1 MPTLTTSGTQ
11 ATTVIGTEYTL
22 SNPTGNKFYTAY
34 VDLTNMASGDTV
46 EIRVSAIIKS
56 AGSYILYYLGTY
68 SGAQSNPLV
77 YIAPLPSDIGW
88 KLTIKQTAGSTR
100 NYDYRVYEV

>member
-11 ATTVIGTEYTL
+11 TATIATEHTL

-46 EIRVSAIIKS
+46 EIRVSLIVKT

-77 YIAPLPSDIGW
+77 YIAALPSDIGY
-88 KLTIKQTAGSTR
+88 KLTLKQTAGTGR
-100 NYDYRVYEV
+100 NYDYRVFEI